1 MDWREETIA
10 VLAVILIVLLVVAP
24 MLARGRKQPEKF
36 TPTKTPAPTKP
47 SAPKP
52 ESDIIPMNYYGRPPY
67 YCDGKPQYLT
77 ISGTSGDLPAS
88 EADDGEV
95 MLPVRTAA
103 DLLDP
108 ARGGIENV
116 VSVRTEGTGAGLWG
130 HTIGPPNNELCSNG
144 GRIPFKYR
152 FGGPLGYNY
161 SSNY

>member
-10 VLAVILIVLLVVAP
+10 VLAVILIVLLVIAP
-24 MLARGRKQPEKF
+24 LLARGSQETEDF
-36 TPTKTPAPTKP
+36 TQKPASQEVP
-47 SAPKP
+47 SN
-52 ESDIIPMNYYGRPPY
+52 IIPMNYYGRPPY
-67 YCDGKPQYLT
+67 YCDDKPQYLT

-95 MLPVRTAA
+95 MLPVRSAA

-116 VSVRTEGTGAGLWG
+116 VTVRTEGTGAGLWG
-130 HTIGPPNNELCSNG
+130 HTIGPPNNELCTNEDGHG

-161 SSNY
+161 SSNN